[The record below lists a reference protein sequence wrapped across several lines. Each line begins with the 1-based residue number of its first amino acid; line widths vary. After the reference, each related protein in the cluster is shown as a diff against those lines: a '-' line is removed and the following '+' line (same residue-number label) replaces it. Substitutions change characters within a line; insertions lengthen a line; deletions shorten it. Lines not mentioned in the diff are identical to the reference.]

1 VLSAY
6 NDPFGGKPLLL
17 AALPVDRVEP
27 TPYQRD
33 PSDAHVKRLMG
44 VIETIGRFLD
54 PIVVVRGD
62 DGYLTPNGNH
72 RLQALKKL
80 GVRTVIGLL
89 VPDREVAFKILALN
103 TEKAHN
109 LREKSLETIR
119 MARALARTSKQPET
133 DFTFE
138 FEQPAFLTLGVCYDE
153 RPRLSGGAYQPILR
167 RVDEFLDKPMAQALK
182 ERERRGRKILK
193 LDEAVT
199 AAVEKLK
206 ARGLTSPYLKPFVVS
221 RVNFTRFSKATS
233 FDFDEALDK
242 IIASAAK
249 FNVDRVKQEDVVR
262 AGGAA
267 LEPE

>member
-1 VLSAY
+1 
-6 NDPFGGKPLLL
+6 
-17 AALPVDRVEP
+17 
-27 TPYQRD
+27 
-33 PSDAHVKRLMG
+33 
-44 VIETIGRFLD
+44 
-54 PIVVVRGD
+54 
-62 DGYLTPNGNH
+62 
-72 RLQALKKL
+72 
-80 GVRTVIGLL
+80 
-89 VPDREVAFKILALN
+89 
-103 TEKAHN
+103 
-109 LREKSLETIR
+109 
-119 MARALARTSKQPET
+119 SKQPEA

-138 FEQPAFLTLGVCYDE
+138 FEQPAFLTLGVCYEE

-167 RVDEFLDKPMAQALK
+167 RVEEFLDKPIAQALK

-199 AAVEKLK
+199 SAVDKLK

-262 AGGAA
+262 AGGGP